1 MKTLQGKLE
10 QEQASLNTISTAYL
24 TKVSSTQADKPL
36 QPLET
41 EMEDSVPAAV
51 AGFITTLGVS
61 LTQEQKEQLHVMLK
75 RPSVEAEVTDEEAKR
90 RKTEMGN
97 SASCG

>member
-61 LTQEQKEQLHVMLK
+61 LTQKQKEQLHVMLK